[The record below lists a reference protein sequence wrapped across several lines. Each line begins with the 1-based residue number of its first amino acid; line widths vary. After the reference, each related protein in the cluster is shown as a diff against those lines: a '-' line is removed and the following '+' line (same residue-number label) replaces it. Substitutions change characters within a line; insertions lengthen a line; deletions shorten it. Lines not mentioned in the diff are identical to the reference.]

1 MGSYDE
7 DLFDNPFFV
16 AVHKQYTELFNQAI
30 AKKALVRDLTVLCWF
45 GLRQFL
51 INPID
56 CSYVN

>member
-30 AKKALVRDLTVLCWF
+30 AKKALVRDLTVVCVCV
-45 GLRQFL
+45 GL
-51 INPID
+51 
-56 CSYVN
+56 V